1 MRDGDI
7 LWYIVVG
14 TAHVSSNAGV
24 IVSVIYSNWGT
35 DLVNQQLDFARYTSG
50 HTSVVISVGGQW
62 ESEGH

>member
-14 TAHVSSNAGV
+14 TAHVRNAGV
-24 IVSVIYSNWGT
+24 IVRVIYSNLGT

-50 HTSVVISVGGQW
+50 RTSVVISVGGQ
-62 ESEGH
+62 